1 MIGYL
6 DKVSASVINMI
17 DAQRFSITDC
27 LFLAIQSPDESHV
40 TISIRQSDFSA
51 LKLSELVL
59 IVPYMVYFIFG
70 WLVPSVREVVYA
82 QS

>member
-1 MIGYL
+1 M
-6 DKVSASVINMI
+6 STAVINMI
-17 DAQRFSITDC
+17 AALSFLITDC

>member
-1 MIGYL
+1 MVGYL
-6 DKVSASVINMI
+6 DKVSAAVINMI
-17 DAQRFSITDC
+17 DAHSFSITDC
-27 LFLAIQSPDESHV
+27 LFSAIQSPDESHV

-59 IVPYMVYFIFG
+59 IVPYMVCVNFG
-70 WLVPSVREVVYA
+70 GLVSSVREVVYA

>member
-1 MIGYL
+1 M
-6 DKVSASVINMI
+6 SAAVINMS
-17 DAQRFSITDC
+17 AALSFSITDC
-27 LFLAIQSPDESHV
+27 LFLAIESPDESHL

-59 IVPYMVYFIFG
+59 TVPSMVYFNFG

-82 QS
+82 PS